1 MIELPRGFNQDI
13 PKTVAKTIQ
22 KRRRGKTSTLNR
34 PRPNYQLLIRF
45 DHSIKMA
52 ELERFWILSAI
63 DSCHGSIS
71 EAARML
77 GMARE
82 TVYRKVRLYNET
94 K

>member
-1 MIELPRGFNQDI
+1 MELPRGLNQTLTR
-13 PKTVAKTIQ
+13 PVTQTIQ
-22 KRRRGKTSTLNR
+22 RKRRGKSSTLNR
-34 PRPNYQLLIRF
+34 PKPNYQLLIGYNPN
-45 DHSIKMA
+45 IKMA

-63 DSCHGSIS
+63 EKCQGSIS